1 MAVPKLFLQDLKKR
15 TKTKKSRKTKIFV
28 FWDSKGQSA
37 CSNDDLRPKLYGIYF
52 LYQTKGN
59 FMNYKWCKL

>member
-15 TKTKKSRKTKIFV
+15 TTTTFRKNWRKIKNIL

-37 CSNDDLRPKLYGIYF
+37 V
-52 LYQTKGN
+52 
-59 FMNYKWCKL
+59 